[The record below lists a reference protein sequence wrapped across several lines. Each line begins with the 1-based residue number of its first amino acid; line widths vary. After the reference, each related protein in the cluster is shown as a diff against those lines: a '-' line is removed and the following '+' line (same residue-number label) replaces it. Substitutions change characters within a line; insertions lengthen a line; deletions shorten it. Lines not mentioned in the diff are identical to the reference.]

1 MILKVF
7 KTENK
12 IERDK
17 TMDELNEWGAKV
29 FNDAYKYYSDLAR
42 NENENVFK
50 IFDDW
55 WKGKCVSTEEY
66 MSKHTKENNDLAY
79 GIIMTAISNGFG

>member
-29 FNDAYKYYSDLAR
+29 FK
-42 NENENVFK
+42 
-50 IFDDW
+50 
-55 WKGKCVSTEEY
+55 
-66 MSKHTKENNDLAY
+66 SKFNFY
-79 GIIMTAISNGFG
+79 